1 MGGMETSKDKV
12 LAWLEQHKGQFVSG
26 AKLAEELGV
35 SRNSVWKAVRALQ
48 AGGYHIESVTG
59 KGYRLD
65 AGTSILSAAS
75 IERYLAAPGV
85 HVHYH
90 ALIDSTNLQLK
101 RLAEAGAPEGT
112 LVVADQQSAGRGR
125 QGRAFFSPSGTGL
138 YFSLL
143 LRPTFSLEDVA
154 LVTSYTAVAVA
165 EAIESVFGLPVQIK
179 WVNDIFVGGH
189 KVCGILTE
197 ASFDAENGQLAYAV
211 VGIGIN
217 VFTPAEGFP
226 ADVADVAHAI
236 SPQHADAEDTRAR
249 LVAAIVDNFMADYAR
264 VPERPHLAAYR
275 ERSLLDGRS
284 VEVFEGPLSYRAK
297 VLGVNGD
304 LTLQVQL
311 ADGTE
316 RALVSGE
323 VHIPSSQL

>member
-1 MGGMETSKDKV
+1 MGGMETSRDKV

-26 AKLAEELGV
+26 EKLAELLGV
-35 SRNSVWKAVRALQ
+35 SRNSVWKAVHALQ
-48 AGGYHIESVTG
+48 AAGYRIESVTG

-65 AGTSILSAAS
+65 ASTSVLSAAS
-75 IERYLAAPGV
+75 IERYLTAPGV

-90 ALIDSTNLQLK
+90 DLIDSTNLQLK

-125 QGRAFFSPSGTGL
+125 QGRAFYSPSGTGL

-154 LVTSYTAVAVA
+154 LVTSFAAVAVA

-179 WVNDIFVGGH
+179 WVNDIFVEGH

-217 VFTPAEGFP
+217 VFTPVGGFP
-226 ADVADVAHAI
+226 GDVAEVAHAI
-236 SPQHADAEDTRAR
+236 SPQHTDADDTRAR
-249 LVAAIVDNFMADYAR
+249 LVAAIVNTFMEGYPD
-264 VPERPHLAAYR
+264 VPARPHLAAYR
-275 ERSLLDGRS
+275 ARSLLDGRS
-284 VEVFEGPLSYRAK
+284 VEVFEGPLNYRAK
-297 VLGVNGD
+297 VLGINDD

-311 ADGTE
+311 SDGTE
-316 RALVSGE
+316 RALISGE
-323 VHIPSSQL
+323 VHIPSDQL